1 MLIMLDKRQRII
13 MPAVK
18 VQEEIFRSMKVES
31 GSKTPYTDATQTKKH
46 KLNHIKR
53 PMNAF
58 MVFSQL
64 ERKKIIEVTPDKHN
78 AEISK
83 ELGRRWKLLPEE
95 ARLPYKEEAERLL
108 ICHQK
113 EYPDYKYKPRKKP
126 KGASA
131 SSLVMS
137 VSEPEKSLK
146 AKLSLNNNNVMTAL
160 KESNRLS
167 VPQKVRDSARIKLKL
182 QQQQLTTENSN
193 SVTTTASKLVF
204 NRKQES
210 ENKTVVV
217 RAVPTTVAQ
226 LSAAAANS
234 AANHSTTTLTLTTN
248 TAAAVTQAQV
258 LPAPTNNADFT
269 SIIVS
274 QASSNS
280 NGLVQTP
287 SVPTPVVNQQTVNTP
302 PDVIL
307 QSLPDVVT
315 NFFESNNAGQT
326 QPQPQPVIE
335 PLTANFLFGGCKIN
349 DMKTL
354 TSDTLPQTEMT
365 HLADLE
371 SITDFL
377 GMNNN
382 NKEQPAE
389 LLMDTFGHDN
399 TKLDC
404 TWESGSSSS
413 GSHFEFPEVLGDIN
427 DFDEIMTRI

>member
-1 MLIMLDKRQRII
+1 
-13 MPAVK
+13 
-18 VQEEIFRSMKVES
+18 
-31 GSKTPYTDATQTKKH
+31 
-46 KLNHIKR
+46 
-53 PMNAF
+53 MNAF

-182 QQQQLTTENSN
+182 QQQQLTSENSN

-226 LSAAAANS
+226 LSAVAANS

-248 TAAAVTQAQV
+248 TAAAVTQGMYFWSSISAQNLNEGQNTEFYDAQFLQLSNFRNSVIFYTGV
-258 LPAPTNNADFT
+258 LNNF
-269 SIIVS
+269 VC
-274 QASSNS
+274 
-280 NGLVQTP
+280 
-287 SVPTPVVNQQTVNTP
+287 
-302 PDVIL
+302 
-307 QSLPDVVT
+307 
-315 NFFESNNAGQT
+315 
-326 QPQPQPVIE
+326 IE
-335 PLTANFLFGGCKIN
+335 
-349 DMKTL
+349 MY
-354 TSDTLPQTEMT
+354 
-365 HLADLE
+365 
-371 SITDFL
+371 
-377 GMNNN
+377 
-382 NKEQPAE
+382 
-389 LLMDTFGHDN
+389 
-399 TKLDC
+399 
-404 TWESGSSSS
+404 
-413 GSHFEFPEVLGDIN
+413 
-427 DFDEIMTRI
+427 

>member
-1 MLIMLDKRQRII
+1 
-13 MPAVK
+13 MPSVK

-126 KGASA
+126 KGVVP
-131 SSLVMS
+131 SSNLVMA
-137 VSEPEKSLK
+137 PEDTHKPLK
-146 AKLSLNNNNVMTAL
+146 AKLSLNNNNNITAL

-182 QQQQLTTENSN
+182 QQQQLTAENCHRN
-193 SVTTTASKLVF
+193 SATASKLVF
-204 NRKQES
+204 NRKLES
-210 ENKTVVV
+210 ENNKTVTVV
-217 RAVPTTVAQ
+217 RAVPSTVAQ
-226 LSAAAANS
+226 LSAVNS

-248 TAAAVTQAQV
+248 TAAAQTTQAQV
-258 LPAPTNNADFT
+258 LPVTTNNADFT

-274 QASSNS
+274 QASSP
-280 NGLVQTP
+280 NGTPGVVQT
-287 SVPTPVVNQQTVNTP
+287 VPQEVPQVPQTVNTP
-302 PDVIL
+302 PNVIL
-307 QSLPDVVT
+307 QTLPDVVT

-326 QPQPQPVIE
+326 QPQPVSAPVIE

-349 DMKTL
+349 DIKAL
-354 TSDTLPQTEMT
+354 NDLPQTELT

-389 LLMDTFGHDN
+389 LLMDTFGHEN
-399 TKLDC
+399 TVSTKLDC